1 MTRVTDANHR
11 LFWRET
17 EMRTRQIL
25 FALFVA
31 ATISTA
37 CGNLTSHL
45 SSSNTSNGPAV
56 VSSGNPREDLIKWM
70 TGQQGAKSFRAH
82 SISTSSQG
90 ESTKDIEFVAPDRY
104 HFTSTRESG
113 RQQEIIIVGS
123 KSYVKSGDRPWQ
135 QFPGD
140 VGGFLTSLRDPQ
152 IVDYL
157 RKSTDIKLIGT
168 DTLDGAPMWVYEYT
182 FQFDKSGSSEAA
194 HKSKVWV
201 ATADG
206 LPRRVDTESE
216 VSGVATKMTTTYTDY
231 NSDIKIAPPM

>member
-1 MTRVTDANHR
+1 
-11 LFWRET
+11 
-17 EMRTRQIL
+17 MRKKQVIL
-25 FALFVA
+25 FICFT
-31 ATISTA
+31 ATLSVA

-45 SSSNTSNGPAV
+45 SSSSTGNGPAV
-56 VSSGNPREDLIKWM
+56 ASTGNPREDLIKWM

-82 SISTSSQG
+82 SVSTSTQG

-104 HFTSTRESG
+104 HFTSTRENG

-140 VGGFLTSLRDPQ
+140 AGGFLTSLRDPQ
-152 IVDYL
+152 TVDYL

-168 DTLDGAPMWVYEYT
+168 DTLEGAPMWVYEYT

-201 ATADG
+201 ATTDG
-206 LPRRVDTESE
+206 LPRRVDTKSE
-216 VSGVATKMTTTYTDY
+216 ISGVASKMTTTYTDY
-231 NSDIKIAPPM
+231 NREIKIEPPM